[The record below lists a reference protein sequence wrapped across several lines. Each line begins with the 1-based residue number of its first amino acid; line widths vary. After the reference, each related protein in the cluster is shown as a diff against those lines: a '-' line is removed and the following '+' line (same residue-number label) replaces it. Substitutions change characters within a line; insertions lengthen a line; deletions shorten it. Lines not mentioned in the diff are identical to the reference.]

1 MRPPSRSCP
10 RTPARPQS
18 AVGVRPICTVVLLT
32 LPPLESY
39 LYRLGE
45 ARYVAPMGRGL
56 GPLQRAILDVLASA
70 NRLTISELAERTGRD
85 PRQVRAAVE
94 ALERRGLVGTER
106 TAIGRRADGMPISGL
121 HVYAATSSA

>member
-1 MRPPSRSCP
+1 
-10 RTPARPQS
+10 
-18 AVGVRPICTVVLLT
+18 
-32 LPPLESY
+32 
-39 LYRLGE
+39 
-45 ARYVAPMGRGL
+45 MGRGL

-121 HVYAATSSA
+121 QVYAATSA